1 MIIQAVQIFFGSIG
15 AAQCAVGTD
24 QLTRFRAA
32 TANFEIALC
41 EPVVITPSGNDV
53 DYSTKDPRHGIT
65 KSTFKSR
72 SLKIRPLQWPA
83 LRRLLTGRR
92 CINQNKLTKKGSK
105 QISDHDIC

>member
-1 MIIQAVQIFFGSIG
+1 MEVNLSRSVANALEHITSWQLARDLASMRFFGSDFYF
-15 AAQCAVGTD
+15 V
-24 QLTRFRAA
+24 
-32 TANFEIALC
+32 C

-65 KSTFKSR
+65 KSTFKSL

-92 CINQNKLTKKGSK
+92 CVNQNKHTQKGSK
-105 QISDHDIC
+105 QISDHYIC

>member
-1 MIIQAVQIFFGSIG
+1 MTEAVLFDVQG
-15 AAQCAVGTD
+15 ADKSPREQCLA
-24 QLTRFRAA
+24 
-32 TANFEIALC
+32 C

-65 KSTFKSR
+65 KSTFKSL

-92 CINQNKLTKKGSK
+92 CINQNKHTQKGSK